1 MASTAAN
8 GASRLGL
15 WLSIAISA
23 GLLFGMIGTVFY
35 VGFRVQAT
43 ADALDLLVRRTAVI
57 EDKIAILQDRL
68 TRMETSQTEIETQ
81 FCGVARDVNRM
92 HANDMRVFALLWHK
106 SFGDTYP
113 TDNSYYPEYGR
124 CGNTKAH

>member
-35 VGFRVQAT
+35 VGFRVQT
-43 ADALDLLVRRTAVI
+43 TGDSLDLLIRRVSVM
-57 EDKIAILQDRL
+57 EDKFNLLQDRM
-68 TRMETSQTEIETQ
+68 TKIEVAQNEIETQ
-81 FCGVARDVNRM
+81 FCAQDIVRNLM
-92 HANDMRVFALLWHK
+92 HANDLRNLSVLWEK
-106 SFGDTYP
+106 QFGSPYP
-113 TDNSYYPEYGR
+113 TNNAYYPMICNR
-124 CGNTKAH
+124 RTKPD